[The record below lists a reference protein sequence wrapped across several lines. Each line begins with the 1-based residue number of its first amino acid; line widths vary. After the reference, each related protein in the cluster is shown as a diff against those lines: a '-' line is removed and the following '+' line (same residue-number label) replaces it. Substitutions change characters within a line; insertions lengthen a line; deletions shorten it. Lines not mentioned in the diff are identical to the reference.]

1 MPLNAIKPV
10 GIETTGV
17 LGYQSNP
24 FAVAAAAPAPVSIW
38 GSSGG
43 GTETTGVNSFGG
55 SSGSS
60 PAPSGCG
67 GSLDAIG

>member
-1 MPLNAIKPV
+1 MPISPIGSTPRLP
-10 GIETTGV
+10 ESTGV
-17 LGYQSNP
+17 LGFQSNP
-24 FAVAAAAPAPVSIW
+24 FVAAAPVSIF
-38 GSSGG
+38 GSSG

-67 GSLDAIG
+67 GSLDCSA